1 MAGFPYVAPEETAV
15 AQTSTG
21 SSSAPTTRITPAE
34 GLVPGIVGGLAGGV
48 VFGLMMQMM
57 DMIPMVAMLVGS
69 ESVAVG
75 WLVHLGI
82 SAIFG
87 AVFGVIGSRL
97 LGGWGAGIV
106 GGVAYGVV
114 LWVLGALIAMPARLD
129 MPLLTVNDMALR
141 SLMGHLVYGTILGAV
156 AVALARKNRK
166 A

>member
-1 MAGFPYVAPEETAV
+1 M
-15 AQTSTG
+15 AQTST
-21 SSSAPTTRITPAE
+21 STSPTSTTRITAAE

-48 VFGLMMQMM
+48 VFGVMMQMM

-87 AVFGVIGSRL
+87 AVFGLVGSRL
-97 LGGWGAGIV
+97 LGSWGAGII
-106 GGVAYGVV
+106 GGAAYGVV
-114 LWVLGALIAMPARLD
+114 MWVLGALIAMPARLD
-129 MPLLTVNDMALR
+129 MPLLNLNEMAWQ
-141 SLMGHLVYGTILGAV
+141 SLMGHIVYGVILGAV
-156 AVALARKNRK
+156 AVALARRK